1 MSRKSAVLRMSH
13 LEYEEKILQHE
24 ESVQH
29 KKETSV
35 VERQGRKKGN
45 ICSRKTMCVV

>member
-1 MSRKSAVLRMSH
+1 MCSVPGGLH
-13 LEYEEKILQHE
+13 LQYEEKILQHE

-29 KKETSV
+29 KKGTSV
-35 VERQGRKKGN
+35 VERQGKEKEN